1 MLVGEAR
8 YGAFGVFND
17 TNYVKLGADATGPKG
32 LASVSLTSSEFADT
46 AMAEYRIIENSTGS
60 LDAMA
65 GVRIWDVNT
74 DLGFHTA
81 FPSHP
86 GGAFSDGAT
95 WVDPMIG
102 AKGRINIG
110 GHFYFTD
117 WGMIGGF
124 GAGSE
129 VDWDVMGG
137 VGYDFNKIFS
147 MVVGYRALGVNY
159 NKGGFVF
166 DVVQQGPVLGLLFHF

>member
-1 MLVGEAR
+1 
-8 YGAFGVFND
+8 
-17 TNYVKLGADATGPKG
+17 
-32 LASVSLTSSEFADT
+32 
-46 AMAEYRIIENSTGS
+46 
-60 LDAMA
+60 
-65 GVRIWDVNT
+65 
-74 DLGFHTA
+74 
-81 FPSHP
+81 
-86 GGAFSDGAT
+86 
-95 WVDPMIG
+95 MIG